1 MEVAARAIAGRRSK
15 IAQESSDQRV
25 SSAGEEQPTSQ
36 ACLARFPL
44 LLEGR
49 RSRHPDPQASEG
61 GIRQAAMIH
70 ESRIFRMRSGG
81 MTALS
86 EGDTRR
92 SLGEHTNPT
101 EELSLFRSSAF
112 YLMKS
117 VSRS

>member
-15 IAQESSDQRV
+15 IAQESSDQR
-25 SSAGEEQPTSQ
+25 
-36 ACLARFPL
+36 
-44 LLEGR
+44 
-49 RSRHPDPQASEG
+49 
-61 GIRQAAMIH
+61 M
-70 ESRIFRMRSGG
+70 
-81 MTALS
+81 ALS